1 MYDLNQNPSPCTF
14 KVIIFY
20 KFTNHLLPVFSYFSF
35 MLAALFFY
43 IALYYFYEKGVYKQ
57 KRKISA
63 ACPINTKSLDCF
75 DICLDGYK
83 IEQQG
88 YKACMGLLKLA
99 DKYTPDRLEN
109 ACKRALSFTPRPSYK
124 NIQVISLYH
133 YLILRISVNT
143 RPEAMHLDCANYIY

>member
-1 MYDLNQNPSPCTF
+1 
-14 KVIIFY
+14 
-20 KFTNHLLPVFSYFSF
+20 

-124 NIQVISLYH
+124 NIQVILSSGQDKLEETDAERKENSEQYGF
-133 YLILRISVNT
+133 T
-143 RPEAMHLDCANYIY
+143 RGDSYYGGVK